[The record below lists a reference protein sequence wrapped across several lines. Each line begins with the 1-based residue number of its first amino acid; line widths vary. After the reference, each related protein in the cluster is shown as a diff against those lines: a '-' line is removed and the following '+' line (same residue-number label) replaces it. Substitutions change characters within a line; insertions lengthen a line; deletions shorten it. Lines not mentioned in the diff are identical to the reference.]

1 MVFSSILFL
10 FYFFPIVFIVNKLLP
25 KKYKNLWLFFA
36 SLFFYAWGEPIYILI
51 MLFSTFFDYTNGRL
65 MVGASDKKKKLILIN
80 SIVVN
85 LGILFFFKY
94 SDFFI
99 KVINEFGFNIK
110 PLNLALP
117 LGISFYTFQ
126 TLSYTIDC
134 YRGRVNIADNIVDFG
149 LFVTSFP
156 QLIAGPIVKYIDVEN
171 ELKERDDSL
180 NSYNVGMRIFI
191 EGLFLK
197 VLLANKFGEIFNS
210 FTFADASSKTLI
222 FLKLVAY
229 SLQIYFDFAGYS
241 KMAIGMGRM
250 LGFHFPENFNYP
262 YISKSI
268 TEFWSRWHM
277 TLSSWFKEYVYIPLG
292 GNRVGRAR
300 HIFNIFVVWFLT
312 GFWHGADYNFILWGM
327 YFFVVLILEKY
338 FFLKIL
344 EKAPKFVSRIYT
356 LIIIMFSWV
365 LFTSTNLKDI
375 GAFFTSLGSK
385 PFFSG
390 EVTSFL
396 LQYGIL
402 FVIGILFSTPK
413 PKEMFEKQKEAV
425 QIVVLTIVFI
435 LSIAALVAGNYNPFL
450 YFRF

>member
-1 MVFSSILFL
+1 MVFSSIFFL

-36 SLFFYAWGEPIYILI
+36 SLFFYAWGEPIYIFI

-65 MVGASDKKKKLILIN
+65 MVGASDQKKKLILIN

-99 KVINEFGFNIK
+99 KVVNEFGFNIK

-156 QLIAGPIVKYIDVEN
+156 QLIAGPIVKYIDVEK
-171 ELKERDDSL
+171 ELKQRDDSL
-180 NSYNVGMRIFI
+180 HSYNVGIRIFI

-344 EKAPKFVSRIYT
+344 EKAPKFISRIYT

-365 LFTSTNLKDI
+365 LFTSTDLKDI

-402 FVIGILFSTPK
+402 FIIGILFSTPR
-413 PKEMFEKQKEAV
+413 PKEIFEKQKEAV

>member
-65 MVGASDKKKKLILIN
+65 MDGASDKKKKLILIN

-99 KVINEFGFNIK
+99 KVVNEFGFNIK

-156 QLIAGPIVKYIDVEN
+156 QLIAGPIVKYIDVEK

-210 FTFADASSKTLI
+210 FTFADASSKMLI

-300 HIFNIFVVWFLT
+300 RIFNIFVVWFLT

-344 EKAPKFVSRIYT
+344 EKAPKFISRIYT

-365 LFTSTNLKDI
+365 LFTSTDLKDI

-402 FVIGILFSTPK
+402 FIIGILFSTPK

-425 QIVVLTIVFI
+425 QIVMLTIVFI

>member
-51 MLFSTFFDYTNGRL
+51 MLFSTFFDFTNGRL
-65 MVGASDKKKKLILIN
+65 MVGASDKRKKLILIN

-99 KVINEFGFNIK
+99 KVVNEFGFNIK

-126 TLSYTIDC
+126 THSYTIDC

-156 QLIAGPIVKYIDVEN
+156 QLIAGPIVKYIDVEK

-210 FTFADASSKTLI
+210 FTFADASSKMLI

-262 YISKSI
+262 YISKNI

-292 GNRVGRAR
+292 GNRVGKAR

-344 EKAPKFVSRIYT
+344 EKAPKFISRIYT

-365 LFTSTNLKDI
+365 LFTSTDLKDI
-375 GAFFTSLGSK
+375 GAFFASLGSK

-402 FVIGILFSTPK
+402 FIIGILFSTPK

-425 QIVVLTIVFI
+425 QIVMLTIVFI

>member
-99 KVINEFGFNIK
+99 KVVNEFGFNIK

-156 QLIAGPIVKYIDVEN
+156 QLIAGPIVKYIDVEK

-180 NSYNVGMRIFI
+180 HSYNVGMRIFI

-262 YISKSI
+262 YISKNI

-292 GNRVGRAR
+292 GNRVGKAR

-344 EKAPKFVSRIYT
+344 EKAPKFISRIYT

-365 LFTSTNLKDI
+365 LFTSTDLKDI
-375 GAFFTSLGSK
+375 GTFFTSLGSK

-402 FVIGILFSTPK
+402 FIIGILFSTPK

>member
-99 KVINEFGFNIK
+99 KVVNEFGFGIK

-156 QLIAGPIVKYIDVEN
+156 QLIAGPIVKYIDVEK

-180 NSYNVGMRIFI
+180 HSYNEGMKIFI

-210 FTFADASSKTLI
+210 FTFADASSKTLV

-292 GNRVGRAR
+292 GNRVGKAR

-327 YFFVVLILEKY
+327 YFFLVLILEKY

-344 EKAPKFVSRIYT
+344 EKMPKFISHIYT
-356 LIIIMFSWV
+356 MVIILFSWV
-365 LFTSTNLKDI
+365 LFTSTDLKDI
-375 GAFFTSLGSK
+375 GAFFSSLSSK

-402 FVIGILFSTPK
+402 FIIGILFSTPR
-413 PKEMFEKQKEAV
+413 PKKLFEKQKESI
-425 QIVVLTIVFI
+425 QIAVLTIAFL
-435 LSIAALVAGNYNPFL
+435 LSLAALVAGNYNPFL

>member
-156 QLIAGPIVKYIDVEN
+156 QLIAGPIVKYIDVEK

-229 SLQIYFDFAGYS
+229 SLQIYFDFSGYS

-344 EKAPKFVSRIYT
+344 EKAPKFISRIYT

-375 GAFFTSLGSK
+375 GTFFTSLGSK

-390 EVTSFL
+390 DVTSFL

>member
-65 MVGASDKKKKLILIN
+65 MVVASDKKKKLILIN

-99 KVINEFGFNIK
+99 KVVNEFGFNIK

-156 QLIAGPIVKYIDVEN
+156 QLIAGPIVKYIDVEK

-180 NSYNVGMRIFI
+180 HSYNVGMRIFI

-344 EKAPKFVSRIYT
+344 EKAPKFISRIYT

-365 LFTSTNLKDI
+365 LFTSTDLKDI
-375 GAFFTSLGSK
+375 GTFFTSLGSK

>member
-99 KVINEFGFNIK
+99 KVVNEFGFNIK

-375 GAFFTSLGSK
+375 GTFFTSLGSK

>member
-65 MVGASDKKKKLILIN
+65 MVVASDKKKKLILIN

-99 KVINEFGFNIK
+99 KVVNEFGFNIK

-156 QLIAGPIVKYIDVEN
+156 QLIAGPIVKYIDVEK

-262 YISKSI
+262 YISKNI

-292 GNRVGRAR
+292 GNRVGKAR

-344 EKAPKFVSRIYT
+344 EKAPKFISRIYT

-365 LFTSTNLKDI
+365 LFTSTDLKDI

-402 FVIGILFSTPK
+402 FIIGILFSTPK

>member
-99 KVINEFGFNIK
+99 KVVNEFGFNIK

-156 QLIAGPIVKYIDVEN
+156 QLIAGPIVKYIDVEK

-180 NSYNVGMRIFI
+180 NSYNEGMKIFI

-210 FTFADASSKTLI
+210 FTFADASSKTLV

-262 YISKSI
+262 YISKNI

-292 GNRVGRAR
+292 GNRVGKAR

-344 EKAPKFVSRIYT
+344 EKAPKFISRIYT

-365 LFTSTNLKDI
+365 LFTSTDLKDI
-375 GAFFTSLGSK
+375 GTFFTSLGSK

-402 FVIGILFSTPK
+402 FIIGILFSTPK

-425 QIVVLTIVFI
+425 QIVMLTIVFI

>member
-1 MVFSSILFL
+1 MVFSSIFFL

-65 MVGASDKKKKLILIN
+65 MVGASDKKKKLILKN

-94 SDFFI
+94 YDFFI
-99 KVINEFGFNIK
+99 KVVNEFGFNIK

-156 QLIAGPIVKYIDVEN
+156 QLIAGPIVKYIDVEK

-180 NSYNVGMRIFI
+180 HSYNVGIRIFI

-210 FTFADASSKTLI
+210 FTFAGASSKTLI

-338 FFLKIL
+338 FFLKLL
-344 EKAPKFVSRIYT
+344 EKAPKFISRIYT

-365 LFTSTNLKDI
+365 LFTSTDLKDI

-402 FVIGILFSTPK
+402 FIIGILFSTPK

>member
-65 MVGASDKKKKLILIN
+65 MVVASDKKKKLILIN

-99 KVINEFGFNIK
+99 KVVNEFGFNIK

-156 QLIAGPIVKYIDVEN
+156 QLIAGPIVKYIDVEK

-180 NSYNVGMRIFI
+180 HSYNVGMRIFI

-210 FTFADASSKTLI
+210 FTFADASSKMLI

-292 GNRVGRAR
+292 GNRVGKAR
-300 HIFNIFVVWFLT
+300 RIFNIFVVWFLT

-344 EKAPKFVSRIYT
+344 EKAPKFISRIYT

-365 LFTSTNLKDI
+365 LFTSTDLKDT

-402 FVIGILFSTPK
+402 FIIGILFSTPK

-425 QIVVLTIVFI
+425 QIVMLTIVFI

>member
-36 SLFFYAWGEPIYILI
+36 SLLFYAWGEPIYILI

-99 KVINEFGFNIK
+99 KVVNEFGFNIK

-156 QLIAGPIVKYIDVEN
+156 QLIAGPIVKYIDVEK

-197 VLLANKFGEIFNS
+197 VLLANKFGEIFNT

-292 GNRVGRAR
+292 GNRVGKAR

-344 EKAPKFVSRIYT
+344 EKAPKFISRIYT

-365 LFTSTNLKDI
+365 LFTSTDLKDI
-375 GAFFTSLGSK
+375 GTFFTSLGSK

-390 EVTSFL
+390 EITSFL

-402 FVIGILFSTPK
+402 FIIGILFSTPK

>member
-10 FYFFPIVFIVNKLLP
+10 FYFFPIIFIVNKLLP

-99 KVINEFGFNIK
+99 KVVNEFGFNIK

-156 QLIAGPIVKYIDVEN
+156 QLIAGPIVKYIDVEK

-344 EKAPKFVSRIYT
+344 EKAPKFISRIYT

-365 LFTSTNLKDI
+365 LFTSTDLKDI
-375 GAFFTSLGSK
+375 GAFFASLGSK

-402 FVIGILFSTPK
+402 FIIGILFSTPK

-425 QIVVLTIVFI
+425 QIVMLTIVFI

>member
-65 MVGASDKKKKLILIN
+65 MVVASDKKKKLILIN

-99 KVINEFGFNIK
+99 KVVNEFGFNIK
-110 PLNLALP
+110 PLNLSLP

-156 QLIAGPIVKYIDVEN
+156 QLIAGPIVKYIDVEK

-180 NSYNVGMRIFI
+180 HSYNVGMRIFI

-292 GNRVGRAR
+292 GNRVGKAR

-365 LFTSTNLKDI
+365 LFTSTDLKDI

-402 FVIGILFSTPK
+402 FIIGILFSTPK

>member
-65 MVGASDKKKKLILIN
+65 MVVASDKKKKLILIN

-99 KVINEFGFNIK
+99 KVVNEFGFNIK

-156 QLIAGPIVKYIDVEN
+156 QLIAGPIVKYIDVEK

-180 NSYNVGMRIFI
+180 HSYNVGMRIFI

-210 FTFADASSKTLI
+210 FTFADASSKMLI

-262 YISKSI
+262 YISKNI

-292 GNRVGRAR
+292 GNRVGKAR

-344 EKAPKFVSRIYT
+344 EKAPKFISRIYT

-365 LFTSTNLKDI
+365 LFTSTDLKDI
-375 GAFFTSLGSK
+375 GTFFTSLGSK

-390 EVTSFL
+390 EITSFL

-402 FVIGILFSTPK
+402 FIIGILFSTPK

-425 QIVVLTIVFI
+425 QIVMLTIVFI

>member
-1 MVFSSILFL
+1 MVFSSIFFL

-94 SDFFI
+94 SYFFI
-99 KVINEFGFNIK
+99 KVVNEFGFNIK

-134 YRGRVNIADNIVDFG
+134 YRGRVNIAENIVDFG

-156 QLIAGPIVKYIDVEN
+156 QLIAGPIVKYIDVEK

-292 GNRVGRAR
+292 GNRVGKAR

-365 LFTSTNLKDI
+365 LFTSTDLKDI

-402 FVIGILFSTPK
+402 FIIGILFSTPK

-425 QIVVLTIVFI
+425 QIVMLTIVFI

>member
-65 MVGASDKKKKLILIN
+65 MVVASDKKKKLILIN

-99 KVINEFGFNIK
+99 KVVNEFGFNIK

-156 QLIAGPIVKYIDVEN
+156 QLIAGPIVKYIDVEK

-180 NSYNVGMRIFI
+180 HSYNVGMRIFI

-292 GNRVGRAR
+292 GNRVGKAR

-365 LFTSTNLKDI
+365 LFTSTDLKDI
-375 GAFFTSLGSK
+375 GAFFASLGSK

-402 FVIGILFSTPK
+402 FIIGILFSTPK

-425 QIVVLTIVFI
+425 QIVMLTIVFI

>member
-65 MVGASDKKKKLILIN
+65 MVVASDKKKKLILIN

-99 KVINEFGFNIK
+99 KVVNEFGFNIK

-156 QLIAGPIVKYIDVEN
+156 QLIAGPIVKYIDVEK

-292 GNRVGRAR
+292 GNRVGKAR

-344 EKAPKFVSRIYT
+344 EKAPKFISRIYT

-365 LFTSTNLKDI
+365 LFTSTDLKDI
-375 GAFFTSLGSK
+375 GAFFTSIGSK
-385 PFFSG
+385 PFFSV

-402 FVIGILFSTPK
+402 FIIGILFSTPK

-425 QIVVLTIVFI
+425 QIVMLTIVFI

>member
-99 KVINEFGFNIK
+99 KVVNEFGFNIK

-156 QLIAGPIVKYIDVEN
+156 QLIAGPIVKYIDVEK

-197 VLLANKFGEIFNS
+197 VLLANKFGEIFNT

-292 GNRVGRAR
+292 GNRVGKAR

-344 EKAPKFVSRIYT
+344 EKAPKFISRIYT

-365 LFTSTNLKDI
+365 LFTSTDLKDI

-390 EVTSFL
+390 EITSFL

-402 FVIGILFSTPK
+402 FIIGILFSTPK

-425 QIVVLTIVFI
+425 QIVMLTIVFI

>member
-51 MLFSTFFDYTNGRL
+51 MLFSTFFDYTNGRT

-99 KVINEFGFNIK
+99 KVVNEFGFNIK

-156 QLIAGPIVKYIDVEN
+156 QLIAGPIVKYIDVEK

-210 FTFADASSKTLI
+210 FTFADASSKMLI

-292 GNRVGRAR
+292 GNRVGKAR

-338 FFLKIL
+338 FLLKIL
-344 EKAPKFVSRIYT
+344 EKAPKFISRIYT

-365 LFTSTNLKDI
+365 LFTSTDLKDI
-375 GAFFTSLGSK
+375 GTFFTSLGSK

-402 FVIGILFSTPK
+402 FIIGILFSTPK

>member
-65 MVGASDKKKKLILIN
+65 MDGASDKKKKLILIN

-99 KVINEFGFNIK
+99 KVVNEFGFNIK

-156 QLIAGPIVKYIDVEN
+156 QLIAGPIVKYIDVEK

-180 NSYNVGMRIFI
+180 HSYNVGMRIFI

-262 YISKSI
+262 YISKNI

-344 EKAPKFVSRIYT
+344 EKAPKFISRIYT

-365 LFTSTNLKDI
+365 LFTSTDLKDI
-375 GAFFTSLGSK
+375 GTFFTSLGSK

-402 FVIGILFSTPK
+402 FIIGILFSTPK

>member
-65 MVGASDKKKKLILIN
+65 MVGVNDKKKKLILIN

-99 KVINEFGFNIK
+99 KVVNEFGFNIK

-156 QLIAGPIVKYIDVEN
+156 QLIAGPIVKYIDVEK

-300 HIFNIFVVWFLT
+300 RIFNIFVVWFLT

-338 FFLKIL
+338 FLLKIL
-344 EKAPKFVSRIYT
+344 EKAPKFISRIYT

-365 LFTSTNLKDI
+365 LFTSTDLKDI
-375 GAFFTSLGSK
+375 GTFFTSLGSK

-390 EVTSFL
+390 EFTSFL

-402 FVIGILFSTPK
+402 FIIGILFSTPK
-413 PKEMFEKQKEAV
+413 PKQMFEKQKEAV
-425 QIVVLTIVFI
+425 QIVMLTIVFI

>member
-65 MVGASDKKKKLILIN
+65 MVVASDKKKKLILIN

-99 KVINEFGFNIK
+99 KVVNEFGFNIK

-156 QLIAGPIVKYIDVEN
+156 QLIAGPIVKYIDVEK

-292 GNRVGRAR
+292 GNRVGKAR

-344 EKAPKFVSRIYT
+344 EKAPKFISRIYM

-365 LFTSTNLKDI
+365 LFTSTDLKDI
-375 GAFFTSLGSK
+375 GTFFTSLGSK

-402 FVIGILFSTPK
+402 FIIGILFSTPK

-425 QIVVLTIVFI
+425 QIVMLTIVFI

>member
-99 KVINEFGFNIK
+99 KVVNEFGFNIK

-156 QLIAGPIVKYIDVEN
+156 QLIAGPIVKYIDVEK

-344 EKAPKFVSRIYT
+344 EKAPKFISRIYT

-375 GAFFTSLGSK
+375 GTFFTSFGSK

>member
-99 KVINEFGFNIK
+99 KVVNEFGFNIK

-156 QLIAGPIVKYIDVEN
+156 QLIAGPIVKYIDVEK

-180 NSYNVGMRIFI
+180 HSYNVGMRIFI

-292 GNRVGRAR
+292 GNRVGKAR

-344 EKAPKFVSRIYT
+344 EKAPKFISRIYT

-365 LFTSTNLKDI
+365 LFTSTDLKDI

-402 FVIGILFSTPK
+402 FIIGILFSTPK

-425 QIVVLTIVFI
+425 QIVMLTIVFI

>member
-65 MVGASDKKKKLILIN
+65 MDGASDKKKKLILIN

-99 KVINEFGFNIK
+99 KVVNEFGFNIK

-156 QLIAGPIVKYIDVEN
+156 QLIAGPIVKYIDVEK

-180 NSYNVGMRIFI
+180 HSYNVGMRIFI

-262 YISKSI
+262 YISKNI

-292 GNRVGRAR
+292 GNRVGKAR

-344 EKAPKFVSRIYT
+344 EKAPKFISRIYT

-365 LFTSTNLKDI
+365 LFTSTDLKDI
-375 GAFFTSLGSK
+375 GTFFTSLGSK

-390 EVTSFL
+390 EITSFL

-402 FVIGILFSTPK
+402 FIIGILFSTPK

-425 QIVVLTIVFI
+425 QIVMLTIVFI

>member
-65 MVGASDKKKKLILIN
+65 MDGASDKKKKLILIN

-99 KVINEFGFNIK
+99 KVVNEFGFNIK

-156 QLIAGPIVKYIDVEN
+156 QLIAGPIVKYIDVEK

-180 NSYNVGMRIFI
+180 HSYNEGMKIFI

-210 FTFADASSKTLI
+210 FTFADASSKTLV

-292 GNRVGRAR
+292 GNRVGKAR
-300 HIFNIFVVWFLT
+300 RIFNIFVVWFLT

-338 FFLKIL
+338 FLLKIL
-344 EKAPKFVSRIYT
+344 EKAPKFISRIYT

-365 LFTSTNLKDI
+365 LFTSTDLKDI
-375 GAFFTSLGSK
+375 GTFFTSLGSK

-390 EVTSFL
+390 EFTSFL

-402 FVIGILFSTPK
+402 FIIGILFSTPK
-413 PKEMFEKQKEAV
+413 PKQMFEKQKEAV
-425 QIVVLTIVFI
+425 QIVMLTIVFI

>member
-1 MVFSSILFL
+1 MVFSSIFFL

-25 KKYKNLWLFFA
+25 RKYKNLWLFFA

-99 KVINEFGFNIK
+99 KVVNEFGFNIK

-156 QLIAGPIVKYIDVEN
+156 QLIAGPIVKYIDVEK

-180 NSYNVGMRIFI
+180 HSYNVGMRIFI

-292 GNRVGRAR
+292 GNRVGKAR

-344 EKAPKFVSRIYT
+344 EKAPKFISRIYT

-365 LFTSTNLKDI
+365 LFTSTDLKDI
-375 GAFFTSLGSK
+375 GTFFTSLGSK

-402 FVIGILFSTPK
+402 FIIGILFSTPK
-413 PKEMFEKQKEAV
+413 PKEIFEKQKEAV
-425 QIVVLTIVFI
+425 QIVMLTIVFI
-435 LSIAALVAGNYNPFL
+435 LSIAALIAGNYNPFL

>member
-36 SLFFYAWGEPIYILI
+36 SMFFYAWGEPIYILI

-65 MVGASDKKKKLILIN
+65 MVGASEKKKKLILIN

-99 KVINEFGFNIK
+99 KVVNEFGFGIK

-156 QLIAGPIVKYIDVEN
+156 QLIAGPIVKYIDVEK

-180 NSYNVGMRIFI
+180 HSYNEGMKIFI

-210 FTFADASSKTLI
+210 FTFADASSKTLV

-292 GNRVGRAR
+292 GNRVGKAR

-344 EKAPKFVSRIYT
+344 
-356 LIIIMFSWV
+356 
-365 LFTSTNLKDI
+365 
-375 GAFFTSLGSK
+375 
-385 PFFSG
+385 
-390 EVTSFL
+390 
-396 LQYGIL
+396 
-402 FVIGILFSTPK
+402 
-413 PKEMFEKQKEAV
+413 
-425 QIVVLTIVFI
+425 
-435 LSIAALVAGNYNPFL
+435 
-450 YFRF
+450 

>member
-65 MVGASDKKKKLILIN
+65 MDGASDKKKKLILIN

-99 KVINEFGFNIK
+99 KVVNEFGFNIK

-134 YRGRVNIADNIVDFG
+134 YRGRVNIADKIVDFG

-156 QLIAGPIVKYIDVEN
+156 QLIAGPIVKYIDVEK

-180 NSYNVGMRIFI
+180 HSYNVGMRIFI

-292 GNRVGRAR
+292 GNRVGKAR
-300 HIFNIFVVWFLT
+300 RIFNIFVVWFLT

-344 EKAPKFVSRIYT
+344 EKAPKFISRIYT

-365 LFTSTNLKDI
+365 LFTSTDLKDI

-402 FVIGILFSTPK
+402 FIIGILFSTPK

-425 QIVVLTIVFI
+425 QIVMLTIVFI

>member
-94 SDFFI
+94 SGFFI

-156 QLIAGPIVKYIDVEN
+156 QLIAGPIVKYIDVEK

-344 EKAPKFVSRIYT
+344 EKAPKFISRIYT

-365 LFTSTNLKDI
+365 LFTSTDLKDI

-402 FVIGILFSTPK
+402 FIIGILFSTPR
-413 PKEMFEKQKEAV
+413 PKEIFEKQKEAV

>member
-36 SLFFYAWGEPIYILI
+36 SMFFYAWGEPIYILI

-65 MVGASDKKKKLILIN
+65 MVGASEKKKKLILIN

-99 KVINEFGFNIK
+99 KVVNEFGVGIK

-156 QLIAGPIVKYIDVEN
+156 QLIAGPIVKYIDVEK

-180 NSYNVGMRIFI
+180 HSYNEGMKIFI

-210 FTFADASSKTLI
+210 FTFADASSKTLV

-292 GNRVGRAR
+292 GNRVGKAR

-344 EKAPKFVSRIYT
+344 EKMPKFISHIYT
-356 LIIIMFSWV
+356 MVIILFSWV
-365 LFTSTNLKDI
+365 LFTSTDLMDI
-375 GAFFTSLGSK
+375 GAFFSSLSSK

-402 FVIGILFSTPK
+402 FIIGILFSTPR
-413 PKEMFEKQKEAV
+413 PKKLFEKQKESI
-425 QIVVLTIVFI
+425 QIAVLTIAFL
-435 LSIAALVAGNYNPFL
+435 LSLAALVAGNYNPFL

>member
-65 MVGASDKKKKLILIN
+65 MVVASDKKKKLILIN

-99 KVINEFGFNIK
+99 KVVNEFGFNIK
-110 PLNLALP
+110 PLNLSLP

-156 QLIAGPIVKYIDVEN
+156 QLIAGPIVKYIDVEK

-180 NSYNVGMRIFI
+180 HSYNVGMRIFI

-292 GNRVGRAR
+292 GNRVGKAR

-365 LFTSTNLKDI
+365 LFTSTDLKDI
-375 GAFFTSLGSK
+375 GTFFTSLGSK

-402 FVIGILFSTPK
+402 FIIGILFSTPK

-425 QIVVLTIVFI
+425 QIVMLTMVFI

>member
-1 MVFSSILFL
+1 MVFSSIFFL

-65 MVGASDKKKKLILIN
+65 MVGASDQKKKLILIN

-99 KVINEFGFNIK
+99 KVVNEFGFNIK

-156 QLIAGPIVKYIDVEN
+156 QLIAGPIVKYIDVEK
-171 ELKERDDSL
+171 ELKQRDDSL
-180 NSYNVGMRIFI
+180 HSYNVGIRIFI

-344 EKAPKFVSRIYT
+344 EKVPKFISRIYT

-365 LFTSTNLKDI
+365 LFTSTDLKDI
-375 GAFFTSLGSK
+375 GTFFTSLGSK

-402 FVIGILFSTPK
+402 FIIGILFSTPK
-413 PKEMFEKQKEAV
+413 PKEIFEKQKEAV

>member
-1 MVFSSILFL
+1 M
-10 FYFFPIVFIVNKLLP
+10 
-25 KKYKNLWLFFA
+25 
-36 SLFFYAWGEPIYILI
+36 FFYAWGEPIYILI

-99 KVINEFGFNIK
+99 KVVNEFGFNIK

-156 QLIAGPIVKYIDVEN
+156 QLIAGPIVKYIDVEK

-180 NSYNVGMRIFI
+180 HSYNVGMRIFI

>member
-99 KVINEFGFNIK
+99 KVVNEFGFNIK

-156 QLIAGPIVKYIDVEN
+156 QLIAGPIVKYIDVEK

-180 NSYNVGMRIFI
+180 HSYNVGMRIFI

-300 HIFNIFVVWFLT
+300 RIFNIFVVWFLT

>member
-1 MVFSSILFL
+1 M
-10 FYFFPIVFIVNKLLP
+10 
-25 KKYKNLWLFFA
+25 
-36 SLFFYAWGEPIYILI
+36 FFYAWGEPIYILI

-99 KVINEFGFNIK
+99 KVVNEFGFNIK

-156 QLIAGPIVKYIDVEN
+156 QLIAGPIVKYIDVEK

-344 EKAPKFVSRIYT
+344 EKAPKFISRIYT

-375 GAFFTSLGSK
+375 GTFFTSFGSK

>member
-99 KVINEFGFNIK
+99 KVVNEFGFNIK

-156 QLIAGPIVKYIDVEN
+156 QLIAGPIVKYIDVEK

-197 VLLANKFGEIFNS
+197 VLLANKFGEIFNT

-292 GNRVGRAR
+292 GNRVGKVR

-344 EKAPKFVSRIYT
+344 EKAPKFISRIYT

-365 LFTSTNLKDI
+365 LFTSTDLKDI

-402 FVIGILFSTPK
+402 FIIGILFSTPK

-425 QIVVLTIVFI
+425 QIVMLTIVFI

>member
-10 FYFFPIVFIVNKLLP
+10 FYFFPIVFIVNRLLP

-36 SLFFYAWGEPIYILI
+36 SMFFYAWGEPIYILI

-65 MVGASDKKKKLILIN
+65 MVGASEKKKKLILIN

-99 KVINEFGFNIK
+99 KVVNEFGFDIK

-156 QLIAGPIVKYIDVEN
+156 QLIAGPIVKYIDVEK

-180 NSYNVGMRIFI
+180 HSYNEGMKIFI

-197 VLLANKFGEIFNS
+197 VFLANKFGEIFNS
-210 FTFADASSKTLI
+210 FTFADASSKTLV

-229 SLQIYFDFAGYS
+229 SFQIYFDFAGYS

-292 GNRVGRAR
+292 GNRVGKAR

-344 EKAPKFVSRIYT
+344 EKMPKFISHIYT
-356 LIIIMFSWV
+356 MVIILFSWV
-365 LFTSTNLKDI
+365 LFTSTDLKDI
-375 GAFFTSLGSK
+375 GAFFSSLSSK

-402 FVIGILFSTPK
+402 FIIGILFSTPR
-413 PKEMFEKQKEAV
+413 PKKLFEKQKESI
-425 QIVVLTIVFI
+425 QIAVLTIAFL
-435 LSIAALVAGNYNPFL
+435 LSLAALVAGNYNPFL